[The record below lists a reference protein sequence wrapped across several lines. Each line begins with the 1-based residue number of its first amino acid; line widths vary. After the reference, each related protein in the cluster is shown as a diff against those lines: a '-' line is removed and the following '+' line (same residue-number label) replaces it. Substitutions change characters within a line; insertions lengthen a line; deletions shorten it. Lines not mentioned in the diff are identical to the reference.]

1 MILKT
6 LIMKWKI
13 QIFTYVLC
21 LLLLAISNLYADV
34 NKPLVRI
41 PFTTNGRQT
50 YLELQVNGSNEKLC
64 FAFDTGAGG
73 TALDKDFLASSN
85 ITLTGEKEDMTTSM
99 NVVQVDISNNNKI
112 NFDGFEI
119 SGIKFY
125 IESLSH
131 LTSSPAGKKVAGI
144 IGYDMMKN
152 YVTYINHEEDYIE
165 LYPKGT
171 QLYPKAKQLS
181 FFLYEDQLPAFQA
194 TIQTESGTK
203 YPVRLIFD
211 SGAGFTSS
219 LTTNFIAKHNLD
231 SELKVKVQIP
241 VIGGAQSSASVNYL
255 SSLKQIGFGDYTFN
269 RIPVNFSTTTS
280 GASATDSIDG
290 VIGFDLIKRFNVVLD
305 YENKFIRLIPNKH
318 YRSAFDFNLTG
329 LNLRTKENQVV
340 VAGVMDFSP
349 AKSAGIQEGDLIIS
363 VDGKSFATSAEVRNY
378 LKGSYKTKKFM
389 IRRGGESLQITV
401 KPSNFY

>member
-1 MILKT
+1 MIMRRK
-6 LIMKWKI
+6 MQI
-13 QIFTYVLC
+13 QAYILLV
-21 LLLLAISNLYADV
+21 LLLTINFLRAEV
-34 NKPLVRI
+34 NNPLVRI

-73 TALDKDFLASSN
+73 TAIDRNYLKLSN
-85 ITLTGEKEDMTTSM
+85 VVLTGEKEDMATSM

-125 IESLSH
+125 IESLAH
-131 LTSSPAGKKVAGI
+131 LIPSPAGKQVAGI
-144 IGYDMMKN
+144 IGYDLMKN
-152 YVTYINHEEDYIE
+152 YVTYINHEENYIE
-165 LYPKGT
+165 LYAKGT
-171 QLYPKAKQLS
+171 QLYPKATKLS

-194 TIQTESGTK
+194 IIKTQNGSN

-241 VIGGAQSSASVNYL
+241 VIGGAQSSASLNYL
-255 SSLKQIGFGDYTFN
+255 SSLKQLRFGNYSFN
-269 RIPVNFSTTTS
+269 HIPVNFSTTNS

-305 YENKFIRLIPNKH
+305 YENKFIKLIPNKH
-318 YRSAFDFNLTG
+318 FRSEFDFNLTG
-329 LNLRTKENQVV
+329 LNLRTKDNQVV
-340 VAGVMDFSP
+340 VFGVMDFSP
-349 AKSAGIQEGDLIIS
+349 AKSAGIKEGDLVIS
-363 VDGKSFATSAEVRNY
+363 VDGKSFTSSADLRNY
-378 LKGSYKTKKFM
+378 LKGSHKTKTFVIK
-389 IRRGGESLQITV
+389 RGGELLQIAV
-401 KPSNFY
+401 KPDNFY